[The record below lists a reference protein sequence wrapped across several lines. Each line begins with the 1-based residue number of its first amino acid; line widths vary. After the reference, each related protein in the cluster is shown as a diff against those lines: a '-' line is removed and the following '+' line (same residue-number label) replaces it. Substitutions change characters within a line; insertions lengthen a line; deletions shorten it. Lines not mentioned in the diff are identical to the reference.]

1 MKDDK
6 WEGQQL
12 VLYKSHF
19 LNLLTRLCFVKIIT
33 VGQNSKGLVSSG
45 SQSFISTNSEA
56 LLSVSLV
63 RVTLV
68 IT

>member
-1 MKDDK
+1 MKDDN
-6 WEGQQL
+6 WERQQL

-19 LNLLTRLCFVKIIT
+19 LNLLTRLCFVKIIM
-33 VGQNSKGLVSSG
+33 VGQNSKGLVGSG
-45 SQSFISTNSEA
+45 SQSFISTNTEA